1 VRRRRASQVVGV
13 LVGSALFAGFFFTP
27 ALPAFFSAEVFAQG
41 PTGMSKRELFYATTM
56 ERLRDPTAYSQAV
69 AAAPESNRNL
79 LLLGSSELSS
89 PAPQNPA
96 RFFPHHVSDFD
107 LFISGRGYTQSL
119 YQAISLSATAS
130 QTPMKKVALI
140 VSPQWFTRDGELPE
154 AFQDVFSAEDY
165 NRMLGDSSLSDDLRQ
180 RIVARAD
187 ALRQV
192 SSQPVARLDRVE
204 LAVGGRVGL
213 AKSAIEGAGYTA
225 PYSVAEGSVPAS
237 QVDWDAHLAQATQ
250 EGAAA
255 SSNDLNIEDNYYK
268 TYVEPAL
275 EKSKGSMSTLDY
287 SADSPEY
294 GDLNL
299 FLEVAKAHGIEV
311 MLISVPVH
319 GKWYDYTG
327 YPAERRAQYYEKIRQ
342 LAAQHGARLADF
354 SSHEYD
360 PYFLYDVMHLG
371 WKGWLYVNQACV
383 DFATS

>member
-1 VRRRRASQVVGV
+1 
-13 LVGSALFAGFFFTP
+13 
-27 ALPAFFSAEVFAQG
+27 
-41 PTGMSKRELFYATTM
+41 MSKRELFYATTM
-56 ERLRDPTAYSQAV
+56 ERLRDPTAYSQAA

-130 QTPMKKVALI
+130 QTPMTKVALI
-140 VSPQWFTRDGELPE
+140 V
-154 AFQDVFSAEDY
+154 SAEDY

-192 SSQPVARLDRVE
+192 SSQPAARLDRVE

-299 FLEVAKAHGIEV
+299 PLEVAKAHGIEV

-371 WKGWLYVNQACV
+371 WEGWLYVNQACV

>member
-1 VRRRRASQVVGV
+1 MRRRRASQVVGV

-165 NRMLGDSSLSDDLRQ
+165 NRMLGDSSL
-180 RIVARAD
+180 
-187 ALRQV
+187 
-192 SSQPVARLDRVE
+192 DR
-204 LAVGGRVGL
+204 
-213 AKSAIEGAGYTA
+213 KS
-225 PYSVAEGSVPAS
+225 VV
-237 QVDWDAHLAQATQ
+237 
-250 EGAAA
+250 
-255 SSNDLNIEDNYYK
+255 
-268 TYVEPAL
+268 
-275 EKSKGSMSTLDY
+275 
-287 SADSPEY
+287 
-294 GDLNL
+294 
-299 FLEVAKAHGIEV
+299 
-311 MLISVPVH
+311 
-319 GKWYDYTG
+319 
-327 YPAERRAQYYEKIRQ
+327 
-342 LAAQHGARLADF
+342 
-354 SSHEYD
+354 
-360 PYFLYDVMHLG
+360 
-371 WKGWLYVNQACV
+371 
-383 DFATS
+383 

>member
-1 VRRRRASQVVGV
+1 
-13 LVGSALFAGFFFTP
+13 
-27 ALPAFFSAEVFAQG
+27 
-41 PTGMSKRELFYATTM
+41 M
-56 ERLRDPTAYSQAV
+56 
-69 AAAPESNRNL
+69 
-79 LLLGSSELSS
+79 
-89 PAPQNPA
+89 
-96 RFFPHHVSDFD
+96 
-107 LFISGRGYTQSL
+107 
-119 YQAISLSATAS
+119 
-130 QTPMKKVALI
+130 
-140 VSPQWFTRDGELPE
+140 
-154 AFQDVFSAEDY
+154 
-165 NRMLGDSSLSDDLRQ
+165 
-180 RIVARAD
+180 
-187 ALRQV
+187 
-192 SSQPVARLDRVE
+192 E